1 MSDFWTDIGGLAT
14 ESQVNTVACELFP
27 ITNRRVLSVQGVDS
41 AKFMQGQFT
50 CDINEITTSQ
60 YRHGACCNA
69 KGRMVANFTL
79 VKQGDDYLLALDT
92 DAANAL
98 QAHLKKYMV
107 FFKSD
112 LNPTDYVMA
121 GLKGPHAKDV
131 LTKVFGGA
139 PNEKH
144 DYAQFSFEGGIVTQL
159 PFQAGYEIWLS
170 PEHAN
175 ECIQTLLAHC
185 SLSGSE
191 QWLGNLIQHGLP
203 LLTQASVETQIP
215 QMINLAQIG
224 GISFS
229 KGCYTGQEIVARMQ
243 YLGKLKRHLYQIS
256 IQSGSIDSEDSLYT
270 PDSKSP
276 VGTIINA
283 VKQGE
288 ASLALAVIED
298 KHLQNPLFADSDL
311 GTAVELLSLP
321 YNPQEDPQ
329 NTGS

>member
-1 MSDFWTDIGGLAT
+1 MSDFWTDIGDSVTG
-14 ESQVNTVACELFP
+14 SQADTVGCALFP
-27 ITNRRVLSVQGVDS
+27 ITNRHVLSVQGVDS

-50 CDINEITTSQ
+50 CDVNDISAIQ

-79 VKQGDDYLLALDT
+79 AKQDDDYLLALDSN
-92 DAANAL
+92 AANAL

-112 LNPTDYVMA
+112 LNTTDYVMA
-121 GLKGPHAKDV
+121 GLKGPRAKDIL
-131 LTKVFGGA
+131 LTVFGGA
-139 PNEKH
+139 PNEEH
-144 DYAQFSFEGGIVTQL
+144 DYAQFSFKGGLVTQL

-170 PEHAN
+170 PEHAD
-175 ECIQTLLAHC
+175 EYIQTLLTHC
-185 SLSGSE
+185 SLSESE
-191 QWLGNLIQHGLP
+191 QWLSNLIQHGLP

-256 IQSGSIDSEDSLYT
+256 IQSGNIDSEDSLYT
-270 PDSKSP
+270 PDNKSP

-288 ASLALAVIED
+288 NTLALAVIED